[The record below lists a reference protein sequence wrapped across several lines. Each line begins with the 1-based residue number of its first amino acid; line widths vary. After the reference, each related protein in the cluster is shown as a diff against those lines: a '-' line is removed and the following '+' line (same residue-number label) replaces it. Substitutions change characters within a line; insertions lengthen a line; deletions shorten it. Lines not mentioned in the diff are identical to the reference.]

1 MIGERELC
9 GVTLPFAAGVLCASI
24 LSTLPYHIINAIL
37 LPSEAICA
45 ACLCTRSRRICN
57 SNLLWIWIIVLTFIT
72 GVFCFCNAAIMQST
86 STDKEGL
93 IISLAAGLCDEVQRI
108 IDTIPFRTEE
118 TAAMVRALVT
128 GDKGMIHND
137 IKEAFRASGASHILA
152 LSGMHLGIVYGI
164 ALKLLAS
171 AGNTRRALV
180 GRSVAAVTICGL
192 YTLATGAC
200 ESIVRAFLFIFLNEV
215 AKLTHRRHELKQIL
229 LAAMII
235 QLTISP
241 LSIRSIGF
249 QLSYAAMAGIAFINP
264 WIQSFWP
271 QEKGHKNLPH
281 KIWETA
287 SVSISCQLTTGPLAW
302 YYFKSFPTNFLLTN
316 LIAIPLVGLIIPIS
330 ILAIILQGTGICPE
344 LLVTAIEG
352 LVTLLITSLE
362 TIAAI

>member
-1 MIGERELC
+1 MS
-9 GVTLPFAAGVLCASI
+9 GVALPFAAGVLSASL
-24 LSTLPYHIINAIL
+24 LSTLPYHIINAIA
-37 LPSEAICA
+37 LPSGAVSA
-45 ACLCTRSRRICN
+45 ACTYMMSRKVN
-57 SNLLWIWIIVLTFIT
+57 KQNMLWIWVIITTFIT
-72 GVFCFCNAAIMQST
+72 GAFCFCNAAILQTT
-86 STDKEGL
+86 SISNEGL
-93 IISLAAGLCDEVQRI
+93 ITGLATGLCDKVQAA
-108 IDTIPFRTEE
+108 IDNLPFKTEE
-118 TAAMVRALVT
+118 TSAIMKALIT
-128 GDKGMIHND
+128 GERSTIPND
-137 IKEAFRASGASHILA
+137 VKEAFRASGASHILA
-152 LSGMHLGIVYGI
+152 LSGLHLGIIYGI
-164 ALKLLAS
+164 TLKILVLP
-171 AGNTRRALV
+171 GNTHRAV
-180 GRSVAAVTICGL
+180 IGRSIAAVTICGF
-192 YTLATGAC
+192 YTIATGAG
-200 ESIVRAFLFIFLNEV
+200 ESIVRAFLFILLNET
-215 AKLTHRRHELKQIL
+215 AKLTHRRHDLKQIL
-229 LAAMII
+229 LAALMI

-241 LSIRSIGF
+241 LSIRSAGF

-302 YYFKSFPTNFLLTN
+302 YYLKSFPTNFLLTN